1 MEYSELIDR
10 ILSAEQN
17 ARQLTQQ
24 AKEQEQSLEASLKD
38 EAETLRADILE
49 RSRRRVEAMEK
60 DEQRRAQKQLEKMD
74 REHKAALAGLE
85 DKLKHHGKEWAD
97 TLFRMIVEDEP

>member
-24 AKEQEQSLEASLKD
+24 AKEREQSLETSLKE
-38 EAETLRADILE
+38 EAETLRTGILE
-49 RSRRRVEAMEK
+49 RAHRRVAAMEK
-60 DEQRRAQKQLEKMD
+60 EEQSRAQKQLEKMD
-74 REHKAALAGLE
+74 REHKSALAGLE
-85 DKLKHHGKEWAD
+85 DKLKRHGDKWVD
-97 TLFRMIVEDEP
+97 TLFRMIVEDEL